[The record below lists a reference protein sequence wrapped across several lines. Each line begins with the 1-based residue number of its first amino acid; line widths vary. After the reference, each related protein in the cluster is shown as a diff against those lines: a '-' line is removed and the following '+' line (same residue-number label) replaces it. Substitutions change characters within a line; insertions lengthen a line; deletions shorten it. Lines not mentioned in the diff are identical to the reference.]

1 MAGFIISLD
10 NPESLKLYAE
20 HGVYATKLS
29 APKSTAWMAHH
40 EGTFADYASMKAGDN
55 VYFFIK
61 RRIYGI
67 GKLIN
72 VGPDCKFFNFPRAAY
87 PETFAYLEIRPNLLW
102 DEGEESINQRC
113 VCFFEP
119 DPFFFQA
126 GVDMDDVLS
135 SNPRAFRM
143 LRAFWKLSFIK
154 FDDDENQA
162 FRDVL
167 LKRNAA
173 LLRYSIPPSHSVFK
187 FTPVHAEMVE
197 KTLRAEYSIET
208 GMRVMLAQCA
218 VGDRLNHEMALEAGL
233 LHKLSIQAPD
243 TRSIFGEWDY
253 ISHQVIASPF
263 KPIDY
268 MDKMDL
274 FGYAY
279 LPGFKPTRSRVL
291 VAEIKRDMASEENID
306 QLLKYVDWVKDE
318 YCFGDYDMIHA
329 FLVASDFPRN
339 VIAHRQNVALRKYT
353 VGMRPAQSREWR
365 NVKLIRYR
373 FDQSLLSLTFDEIN
387 T

>member
-10 NPESLKLYAE
+10 NPESLKLYTK
-20 HGVYATKLS
+20 HGAYATKLS
-29 APKSTAWMAHH
+29 APKTAAWKAHH

-55 VYFFIK
+55 IYFFIK
-61 RRIYGI
+61 RRIYGV
-67 GKLIN
+67 GKLVN
-72 VGPDCKFFNFPRAAY
+72 VGPDCKFFNYPRAAY
-87 PETFAYLEIRPNLLW
+87 PESPSYVGIRLDLLW

-119 DPFFFQA
+119 DPFFFQT
-126 GVDMDDVLS
+126 GIDMDDALS

-173 LLRYSIPPSHSVFK
+173 MLTSSASPESGVFRFAPIHSRV
-187 FTPVHAEMVE
+187 VE
-197 KTLRAEYSIET
+197 KTIRPEYSMIS
-208 GMRVMLAQCA
+208 GMQVVLSKCA
-218 VGDRLNHEMALEAGL
+218 DGERLNHEMALEAGL
-233 LHKLSIQAPD
+233 LYQLSIQSPEVC
-243 TRSIFGEWDY
+243 SIFGKWDY

-279 LPGFKPTRSRVL
+279 LSGFKPTKARVL
-291 VAEIKRDMASEENID
+291 VAEIKRDTASEENID

-329 FLVASDFPRN
+329 FLVACDFPRS
-339 VIAHRQNVALRKYT
+339 VLAHNQDVALRKYT
-353 VGMRPAQSREWR
+353 VGMRPAKSKEWR
-365 NVKLIRYR
+365 NLKLVRYR
-373 FDQSLLSLTFDEIN
+373 FDRSLLSLGFEEVGI
-387 T
+387 